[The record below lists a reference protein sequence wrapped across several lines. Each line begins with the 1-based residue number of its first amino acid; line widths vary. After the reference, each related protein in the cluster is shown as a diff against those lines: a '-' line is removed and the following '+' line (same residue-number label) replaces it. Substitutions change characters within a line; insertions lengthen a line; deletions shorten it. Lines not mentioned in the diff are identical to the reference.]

1 MQKFL
6 AAVGAAAILAF
17 AASGAG
23 AADKLKA
30 CFVYVGP
37 HNDGGYSQQHDVGR
51 QQVDKELGDKVETSY
66 VENVAEGPD
75 ADDDR
80 RQAGV

>member
-37 HNDGGYSQQHDVGR
+37 HNDGGWSQQIENISRH
-51 QQVDKELGDKVETSY
+51 VEH
-66 VENVAEGPD
+66 A
-75 ADDDR
+75 A
-80 RQAGV
+80 